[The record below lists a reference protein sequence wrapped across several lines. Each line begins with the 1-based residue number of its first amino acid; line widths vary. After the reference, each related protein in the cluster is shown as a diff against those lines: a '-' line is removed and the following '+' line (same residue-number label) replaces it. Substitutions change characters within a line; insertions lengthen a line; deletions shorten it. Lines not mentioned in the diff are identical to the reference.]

1 MSSVRITVDESGLEQ
16 IRAIATRVR
25 NNVLDDMKPDAERYA
40 PVDSG
45 DLFLSIDVDKA
56 RGQLFADTEYAA
68 AVELGS
74 EAHEIPNAWG
84 TGRTV
89 THPGGPAQPYLRPAA
104 YQQRVL
110 RA

>member
-1 MSSVRITVDESGLEQ
+1 MSSVRITFDESGLDQ
-16 IRAIATRVR
+16 IRDIATRVR
-25 NNVLDDMKPDAERYA
+25 NNVLDDSKPDAERFA

-45 DLFLSIDVDKA
+45 DLFLSIGVDHA
-56 RGQLFADTEYAA
+56 AGTLFADTEYAA

-89 THPGGPAQPYLRPAA
+89 MHPGGPAQPYLRPAV
-104 YQQRVL
+104 YQQRRL

>member
-1 MSSVRITVDESGLEQ
+1 MSSVRITMDESGLAEIQ
-16 IRAIATRVR
+16 AIATRVR
-25 NNVLDDMKPDAERYA
+25 NNALDDMKPDAERYV
-40 PVDSG
+40 PIDEG
-45 DLFLSIDVDKA
+45 DLFLSIDVDHEA
-56 RGQLFADTEYAA
+56 GTLHADQDYAA

-74 EAHEIPNAWG
+74 SEHEIPNAWG

-89 THPGGPAQPYLRPAA
+89 LHPGGPAQPYLRPAA

>member
-1 MSSVRITVDESGLEQ
+1 MASVRVEPYEPGLDE

-25 NNVLDDMKPDAERYA
+25 NNVLDDSKADAERFA

-45 DLFLSIDVDKA
+45 DLFLSID
-56 RGQLFADTEYAA
+56 ADHATGRLYANTDYAA

-74 EAHEIPNAWG
+74 EPHEIPNAWG

-89 THPGGPAQPYLRPAA
+89 MHPGGPAQPYLRPAV
-104 YQQRVL
+104 YQQRRL